1 MSHFAEIDENN
12 IVLRVLIVEQ
22 EFIDTGLLGDPARW
36 IKTSYNTHAGVHQ
49 DGGVPLRKNFAG
61 PGYTYDPVRD
71 AFIPPKPFPS
81 FVLDEETCLW
91 VSTVPRPEDSPNL
104 WWYWWNENEMKWIK
118 VDIVEW
124 QLDENGNPLYNKNDP
139 ILPPHLQNN
148 N

>member
-1 MSHFAEIDENN
+1 
-12 IVLRVLIVEQ
+12 
-22 EFIDTGLLGDPARW
+22 
-36 IKTSYNTHAGVHQ
+36 
-49 DGGVPLRKNFAG
+49 
-61 PGYTYDPVRD
+61 
-71 AFIPPKPFPS
+71 
-81 FVLDEETCLW
+81 VLDEETCLW

>member
-36 IKTSYNTHAGVHQ
+36 IKTSYNTNAGVHQ
-49 DGGVPLRKNFAG
+49 AGGIPLRKNFAG

-104 WWYWWNENEMKWIK
+104 WWYWWNEDEMKWIK